1 MSKKMSFSGEPVA
14 APSSPL
20 EKRSSALKGAGVI
33 VLDFEP
39 IINLLGGVTEEVAKT
54 IPTPTGYRVLVA
66 MPSVRQRT
74 AGGID
79 LPATMTARE
88 ETATVACLVVDLGT
102 DTYKDTRKFPSG
114 PYCKRGD
121 IVMIRAYSGTRFK
134 IGDIE
139 FRYVNDDSIEGVV
152 EDPSE
157 IQRL

>member
-1 MSKKMSFSGEPVA
+1 MSEAVVGPPSAGSGA
-14 APSSPL
+14 ALAKRPSV
-20 EKRSSALKGAGVI
+20 LKGTGVV

-39 IINLLGGVTEEVAKT
+39 IINLLKNMTEETART

-66 MPSVRQRT
+66 MPSVKQKT

-88 ETATVACLVVDLGT
+88 ETATVACIVVDLGT

-114 PYCKRGD
+114 PYCKPGD